1 MAENAASIEVV
12 WLTGPVSEFVHS
24 TFNILFREL
33 VLPDDKD
40 TTVDALRR
48 EMAAFIHERDWEQ
61 FHDPKNLSM
70 AIATEAAE
78 LMEHF
83 RWAKNDESHDIARD
97 PATKTAVAE
106 ELADILAFAL
116 SFANAAD
123 IDITT
128 TLRAKM
134 TKNARKYP
142 ADEFKGRY

>member
-1 MAENAASIEVV
+1 M
-12 WLTGPVSEFVHS
+12 
-24 TFNILFREL
+24 
-33 VLPDDKD
+33 PDDQD
-40 TTVDALRR
+40 TTVDTLRR
-48 EMAAFIHERDWEQ
+48 EIGDFIRERDWEQ

-83 RWAKNDESHDIARD
+83 RWAKNDASRELLAD
-97 PATKTAVAE
+97 PRFKHEVAE
-106 ELADILAFAL
+106 ELADVLAFAL

-134 TKNARKYP
+134 GKNAKKYP
-142 ADEFKGRY
+142 ADEYQGRY

>member
-1 MAENAASIEVV
+1 MDLMNDQETTIE
-12 WLTGPVSEFVHS
+12 S
-24 TFNILFREL
+24 
-33 VLPDDKD
+33 
-40 TTVDALRR
+40 LRR
-48 EMAAFIHERDWEQ
+48 EIAAFIRERDWEQ

-83 RWAKNDESHDIARD
+83 RWARNEQSRELVRD
-97 PATKTAVAE
+97 PVTRHAIAE

-123 IDITT
+123 IDITS

-134 TKNARKYP
+134 AKNALKYP
-142 ADEFKGRY
+142 ADQYRGRY

>member
-1 MAENAASIEVV
+1 M
-12 WLTGPVSEFVHS
+12 
-24 TFNILFREL
+24 
-33 VLPDDKD
+33 PDDKD
-40 TTVDALRR
+40 TTVDTLRR

-83 RWAKNDESHDIARD
+83 RWATNEAARD
-97 PATKTAVAE
+97 MVRDEAARHAVAE

-116 SFANAAD
+116 CFANAAD
-123 IDITT
+123 IDISS

-134 TKNARKYP
+134 AKNARKYP
-142 ADEFKGRY
+142 KDEFKGRY